1 MSEGRLADYRHYRP
15 GSREDFDRL
24 YRECYPRLVRT
35 VYAVVGEA
43 GAAEDCV
50 QEAFVKAYKAWPR
63 FRPER
68 PAEAWIHQIA
78 INTAISH
85 RRRER
90 LREVG
95 EVVRRLGRPAAGRD
109 PAQEV
114 VEGDLVRALAALPAK
129 LSVPFAL
136 RHYHGYTNREI
147 VAMTG
152 VPERTVGLRLAQ
164 ARDQLRRRLGPGWAE
179 ERGLPTRGGPGV
191 VVACRDAPDAG

>member
-1 MSEGRLADYRHYRP
+1 MSEGSFGEYRP

-24 YRECYPRLVRT
+24 YRACYPRLVRT
-35 VYAVVGEA
+35 LYAVVGDA

-50 QEAFVKAYKAWPR
+50 QEAFVRAYKAWDR

-78 INTAISH
+78 VNTAISH

-95 EVVRRLGRPAAGRD
+95 EVVRRLGRPGLGRD
-109 PAQEV
+109 PAQDA
-114 VEGDLVRALAALPAK
+114 VEGDLLRALATLPPK
-129 LSVPFAL
+129 LSVPFVL

-147 VAMTG
+147 VTMTG

-164 ARDQLRRRLGPGWAE
+164 ARDELRRRLGPAWAE
-179 ERGLPTRGGPGV
+179 ERGLPNRPAPGV
-191 VVACRDAPDAG
+191 SVACGDAPDG

>member
-1 MSEGRLADYRHYRP
+1 MSERRFGDYRP

-35 VYAVVGEA
+35 LYAVVGDA
-43 GAAEDCV
+43 GAAEECV
-50 QEAFVKAYKAWPR
+50 QEAFVKAYRAWDR

-78 INTAISH
+78 VNTAISH

-95 EVVRRLGRPAAGRD
+95 EVVRRLGRPALGRD
-109 PAQEV
+109 PAQEAV
-114 VEGDLVRALAALPAK
+114 AGDLLRALAALPPK
-129 LSVPFAL
+129 LSVPFVL

-147 VAMTG
+147 VTMTG

-164 ARDQLRRRLGPGWAE
+164 AREQLRRHLGPAWAE
-179 ERGLPTRGGPGV
+179 GRGLPRLPGPGV
-191 VVACRDAPDAG
+191 AVVCGDSPDA